1 MKSRTFL
8 FISLNLVFFL
18 TCPNIGWAQAPREE
32 TEKTAQ
38 TDQGNRSGFRV
49 TEELGANRHEE
60 KGDGRIARETQATCQ
75 ESSIA
80 VATGLWPVVRTQGV
94 DGPQGLAT
102 KRLQA

>member
-38 TDQGNRSGFRV
+38 Q
-49 TEELGANRHEE
+49 
-60 KGDGRIARETQATCQ
+60 
-75 ESSIA
+75 
-80 VATGLWPVVRTQGV
+80 
-94 DGPQGLAT
+94 LAT
-102 KRLQA
+102 LLNVGRLIVERNQTLINDPRIGDKGLRQRYLNMRLSMSSSARQPLI